1 MAMILVNVQIKYYE
15 AAIVICLFDE
25 FSGHT
30 ILYVMPFLFGN
41 DNNLFGGLKWLSLN
55 FCFILFLE

>member
-1 MAMILVNVQIKYYE
+1 MAMILVKKQIKYYE

-30 ILYVMPFLFGN
+30 FTYAF
-41 DNNLFGGLKWLSLN
+41 
-55 FCFILFLE
+55 FIWQ

>member
-1 MAMILVNVQIKYYE
+1 MAMILVKKQIKYYE

-30 ILYVMPFLFGN
+30 FVCLFY
-41 DNNLFGGLKWLSLN
+41 LAMIIIYS
-55 FCFILFLE
+55 EV